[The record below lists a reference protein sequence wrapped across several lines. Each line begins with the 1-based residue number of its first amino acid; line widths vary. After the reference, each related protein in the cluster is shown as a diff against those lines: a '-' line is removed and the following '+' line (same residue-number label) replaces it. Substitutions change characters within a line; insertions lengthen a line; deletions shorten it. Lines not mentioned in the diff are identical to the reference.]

1 MNDNRYVAVYAR
13 QSVFNPDS
21 ISVDDQIEKSTRLAD
36 GETVV
41 VYQDKG
47 YTGANT
53 QRPDF
58 QRMMK
63 DIQAGLIKK
72 VIVWKLDRISRS
84 VADFSLMINVFQEY
98 DVSFSSVTESCLAI
112 DDNPFSKA
120 MIQIIMIFAE
130 LERNNI
136 QARVRENYY
145 SRLKMGMLGG
155 GAAPF
160 GFERAEYQING
171 KRCYMYIPNP
181 SAAEIVQELYRM
193 YVEDDCSL
201 RDLSHWLYKNGIST
215 TRENYWSSSTISRM
229 MKNPVY
235 VKADVK
241 VYNYLQSK
249 GVECN
254 NIVEDYVGRN
264 GVYLYGD
271 RKIKGSTKRKAKY
284 VDMSGD
290 YATLAPHEGLVDSD
304 MWLRA
309 QAKLAENVSYGNS
322 GNSKKSWLTGVAKC
336 GYCGKA
342 ITFKQNKH
350 YPIYVSCMGRQNKFC
365 YDRKKV
371 LRVEEL
377 EHIVEVGL
385 MAFLHDLPVKAERQ
399 KAKNLPEIKKL
410 EMELAKIDK
419 RIENYMDRLE
429 LAEGALITHINMKVN
444 ELESE
449 RKELSSKL
457 VKLSIEASK
466 PVDGGLN
473 IDDVI
478 REWSSYDV
486 EQKNIVAKTFI
497 KRVVVT
503 DDAIKVTFNG
513 GGKDDD
519 AAEVA

>member
-1 MNDNRYVAVYAR
+1 MNDKRYVAVYAR

-36 GETVV
+36 DETVV

-171 KRCYMYIPNP
+171 KKCYMYIPNP
-181 SAAEIVQELYRM
+181 SAAEIVQEL
-193 YVEDDCSL
+193 
-201 RDLSHWLYKNGIST
+201 
-215 TRENYWSSSTISRM
+215 
-229 MKNPVY
+229 
-235 VKADVK
+235 
-241 VYNYLQSK
+241 
-249 GVECN
+249 
-254 NIVEDYVGRN
+254 
-264 GVYLYGD
+264 
-271 RKIKGSTKRKAKY
+271 
-284 VDMSGD
+284 
-290 YATLAPHEGLVDSD
+290 
-304 MWLRA
+304 
-309 QAKLAENVSYGNS
+309 
-322 GNSKKSWLTGVAKC
+322 
-336 GYCGKA
+336 
-342 ITFKQNKH
+342 
-350 YPIYVSCMGRQNKFC
+350 
-365 YDRKKV
+365 
-371 LRVEEL
+371 
-377 EHIVEVGL
+377 

-399 KAKNLPEIKKL
+399 KAENLPEIKKL

-449 RKELSSKL
+449 RKELSGKL
-457 VKLSIEASK
+457 IKLSIEASK

-478 REWSSYDV
+478 REWPSYDV
-486 EQKNIVAKTFI
+486 EQRNIVAKTFI

-513 GGKDDD
+513 GGKEDDTAD
-519 AAEVA
+519 AA